1 VSRKGRLAFFIPE
14 VFMLKVPKVF
24 YADRRSAG
32 VAADAAITDQ
42 ATRMLRRVARDLRL
56 RNGEHEIV
64 AEPARRGRGCRV
76 TLRTPAVMLE
86 VADSPC
92 RQSVAVSFRT
102 RRGRADLSGG
112 ADNAVQ
118 LDQLSTRDGYESLLG
133 GLRLAAGLDA
143 QCR

>member
-1 VSRKGRLAFFIPE
+1 
-14 VFMLKVPKVF
+14 MLKIPKVF

-32 VAADAAITDQ
+32 VSADAAITDQ

-56 RNGEHEIV
+56 RSGEHEIV

-86 VADSPC
+86 VADSPS
-92 RQSVAVSFRT
+92 RQSVAVSFRS
-102 RRGRADLSGG
+102 RRGRSDLSGG
-112 ADNAVQ
+112 GDNTVPLEQ
-118 LDQLSTRDGYESLLG
+118 LASRDGYDSLLG

-143 QCR
+143 ERR

>member
-1 VSRKGRLAFFIPE
+1 
-14 VFMLKVPKVF
+14 MLKVPKVF

-32 VAADAAITDQ
+32 VVVDATITDQ

-76 TLRTPAVMLE
+76 TLRTPALMLE
-86 VADSPC
+86 VADSLG

-102 RRGRADLSGG
+102 RRGRADFSGG
-112 ADNAVQ
+112 ADNAVA
-118 LDQLSTRDGYESLLG
+118 LDQLSSQDGYNALLG
-133 GLRLAAGLDA
+133 GLRPAGGLDV
-143 QCR
+143 QRR